1 MAVKLPWSLFRLSAQ
16 ARLLVVL
23 YSLVYFLSRLLG
35 QEVLHA
41 MLRLGGPSNLLLSLG
56 ETVEQALLLIWL
68 IGWGPKSGKTAN

>member
-16 ARLLVVL
+16 AQLLVVL